1 MKLKDYDK
9 TIDLMD
15 LEVATALEKLTDL
28 DDKSSE
34 EALRT
39 AQYVKILQEAKQ
51 TETRNKAEHKE
62 GLVPRWATTLIGS
75 ALGIFFGG
83 VILREEHKGGVV
95 SSQAINL
102 WDRVIRKF

>member
-9 TIDLMD
+9 TIDIMD
-15 LEVATALEKLTDL
+15 LEVAAALDKLTDY

-34 EALRT
+34 EALKT
-39 AQYVKILQEAKQ
+39 AQYIKTLQESKQ
-51 TETRNKAEHKE
+51 TEVRNKNEHKE
-62 GLVPRWATTLIGS
+62 GLVPKWVTTLAGS
-75 ALGIFFGG
+75 VMGLIFGG
-83 VILREEHKGGVV
+83 VILREEHRGGVV